1 MSQQDPNAFVCWST
15 EEQAV
20 RIRLSVV
27 VGPLCLFALSLPAA
41 SAPVC
46 KDGSY
51 VTAAC
56 QQVLASLVD
65 NANHLVQCLQR
76 MQDEYNG
83 LTGNGAGKGKNYKV
97 DKAFCMQLIKSIQK
111 PLASAASSLD
121 ADEDAQDKKESL
133 DNALEAVKTWA
144 GKQ

>member
-1 MSQQDPNAFVCWST
+1 MPLLSRK
-15 EEQAV
+15 EQAV
-20 RIRLSVV
+20 KIRLSMVV
-27 VGPLCLFALSLPAA
+27 APLCLFVLSLPAT

-46 KDGSY
+46 KDGKY
-51 VTAAC
+51 VTDAC

-65 NANHLVQCLQR
+65 NANQLVQCLQR

-97 DKAFCMQLIKSIQK
+97 DKAFCQQLVRQIQN

-133 DNALEAVKTWA
+133 DNALDAVKTWA
-144 GKQ
+144 GK